1 MTGPA
6 IMRPACVLAALLV
19 GTAGVPAW
27 GATCSCA
34 AVPLLGSMDTGT
46 PSRGAWL
53 LTGAYEFHEIGD
65 LVSGSDEVRDETGR
79 ERSSRAL
86 VLQAGRALGER
97 FAVSALVSAVE
108 HERTVGRQ
116 ETVGRGIGDALVM
129 LKYSPRRITPF
140 QRTGLTL
147 GIGATLPVGED
158 DESDFVTLA
167 EDMQPSTG
175 AWGPVAWVH
184 AERAWSQAANTRSY
198 GSVSYRANGE
208 NDRNYRFGDTWTA
221 SLGTTHRTAGRWGF
235 GIELRYRQADRDERA
250 SARIPNTGG
259 RWLDGVP
266 AVQFQFTERLA
277 GKVSGR
283 IPLWRDVNDALQF
296 TTSYAVS
303 VSLAYVAGGP

>member
-1 MTGPA
+1 MTALRAGACAVA
-6 IMRPACVLAALLV
+6 ILLAFPPGAR
-19 GTAGVPAW
+19 A
-27 GATCSCA
+27 ATCSCA
-34 AVPLLGSMDTGT
+34 AVPLLGSMDTGA
-46 PSRGAWL
+46 PVGGSWL
-53 LTGAYEFHEIGD
+53 LTGGYESHEIGD
-65 LVSGSDEVRDETGR
+65 LYSGSDQVSDETGR

-86 VLQAGRALGER
+86 VLQASRGFGGR
-97 FAVSALVSAVE
+97 FAVTALLSAVE
-108 HERTVGRQ
+108 HERRVGGQ
-116 ETVGRGIGDALVM
+116 TTMGRGLGDGLLM
-129 LKYSPRRITPF
+129 LKYSPMRITPF
-140 QRTGLTL
+140 RRTGLTL
-147 GIGATLPVGED
+147 GIGTAIPVGED

-175 AWGPVAWVH
+175 AWAPVAWLH

-221 SLGTTHRTAGRWGF
+221 SLGATHRTAGRWGF

-250 SARIPNTGG
+250 SVRIPNTGG

-283 IPLWRDVNDALQF
+283 FPLWRDVNDALQF

-303 VSLAYVAGGP
+303 VSLSYVAGGP